1 MFYLCEFELFPEEGM
16 VVAYPFGLE
25 GATCGADFRDAAAMA
40 ADWLKGDADMRL
52 MLGHELPELPIGNE
66 PRHKGGRILLVGVDA
81 SLENIDAVSAAEAAE
96 LLGVSRGRV
105 TQMVAAGQLFGFK
118 KGRNAYVS
126 RNSLN
131 ARLAEAPKAG
141 RPRKKGSSEA
151 LAAAQA

>member
-1 MFYLCEFELFPEEGM
+1 MFYLCEFELFPDEGM

-25 GATCGADFRDAAAMA
+25 GATCGDDYRDAATMA

-66 PRHKGGRILLVGVDA
+66 PKHEGGRILLVGVDA

-105 TQMVAAGQLFGFK
+105 SQMISSGQLFGFR
-118 KGRNAYVS
+118 KGRNTYVS
-126 RNSLN
+126 RDSLN
-131 ARLAEAPKAG
+131 ARLEEQPKAG
-141 RPRKKGSSEA
+141 RPRKRSRQEA
-151 LAAAQA
+151 PLAAQA